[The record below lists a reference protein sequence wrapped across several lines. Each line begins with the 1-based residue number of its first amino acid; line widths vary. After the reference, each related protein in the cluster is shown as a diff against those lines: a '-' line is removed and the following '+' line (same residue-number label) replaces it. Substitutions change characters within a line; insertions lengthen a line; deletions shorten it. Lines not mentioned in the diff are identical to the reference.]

1 MNAQPNHRQKRL
13 YLSLLA
19 LAVLILTP
27 FGLYFALQ
35 AGMDWLAAVLF
46 GLLSAGILLVMLT
59 V

>member
-1 MNAQPNHRQKRL
+1 MAETNHRQKRL
-13 YLSLLA
+13 YLSLLT

-35 AGMDWLAAVLF
+35 AGLNGLAVVLF

-59 V
+59 A

>member
-1 MNAQPNHRQKRL
+1 MNNPTKPRRKRL

-35 AGMDWLAAVLF
+35 AGTDWLAAVLF
-46 GLLSAGILLVMLT
+46 AVLSGGILLVMWSG
-59 V
+59 

>member
-1 MNAQPNHRQKRL
+1 MNAQPNHHQKRL

-35 AGMDWLAAVLF
+35 AGLNGLAAVLF

-59 V
+59 A

>member
-1 MNAQPNHRQKRL
+1 MNNQTNHRQKRL

-35 AGMDWLAAVLF
+35 SGADRLAAVLF
-46 GLLSAGILLVMLT
+46 AVLSGGILLVMWSG
-59 V
+59 